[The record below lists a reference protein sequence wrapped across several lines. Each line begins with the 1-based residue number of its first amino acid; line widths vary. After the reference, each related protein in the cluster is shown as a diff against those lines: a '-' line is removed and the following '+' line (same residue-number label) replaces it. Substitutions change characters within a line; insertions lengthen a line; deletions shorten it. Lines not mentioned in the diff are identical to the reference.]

1 MQIHYF
7 QRYHS
12 KENVDTSNTMLMLSR
27 LYNYNSDKFFS
38 MLNSLILGQDESP
51 EISFDL
57 QVVGDES
64 VPDAIISQKSLK
76 IVVETK
82 LYNQFSQEQLIK
94 HLSQFGSEEIK
105 VLLTL
110 DPKPM
115 KQALFDRFG
124 TALKE
129 YNSQKINTIKTPIKH
144 VNLTFEQL
152 VLAMEDIVDERDSEI
167 VAVLEDYKKYCFE
180 EKLIPDDENWM
191 RAIVAGETIDDNLKY
206 NFYYDQ
212 ASRGCADH
220 GYIGLYKGKSIRAI
234 GKLIKTVVA
243 EMIDGEV
250 AYINERGVPAT
261 KDEIEKIKEAMIH
274 AEADHGYN
282 LKTLKHRY
290 FIVDQFYEIDFRKSS
305 KNPIQKSKFFNLAEM
320 LKCKKLPETSQIA
333 KELDGRTWEEFL

>member
-57 QVVGDES
+57 QMGGDES

-76 IVVETK
+76 VVVETK

-94 HLSQFGSEEIK
+94 HLSQFGTEEIK

-124 TALKE
+124 TALKK

-152 VLAMEDIVDERDSEI
+152 VLAMEDIVDERDSE
-167 VAVLEDYKKYCFE
+167 
-180 EKLIPDDENWM
+180 
-191 RAIVAGETIDDNLKY
+191 IVAGETIDDNLKY

-261 KDEIEKIKEAMIH
+261 KDEIEKIKEAMMH

-282 LKTLKHRY
+282 LKTVKHRY
-290 FIVDQFYEIDFRKSS
+290 FIVDQFYEIDFRKTS